1 MSLFVRLADWQT
13 DRDTIRGIRQKVFVE
28 EQQVPEDLE
37 WDELEESAQHFLV
50 YLSNKA
56 VGTGRLTGGGK
67 IGRMAI
73 LKEARGHGAGLE
85 LLKRICKF
93 ARVSGQKNVYLNA
106 QVQAVPFYEKAG
118 FAVTGEEFMEA
129 DIPHVRMDL
138 TLNDREPCE
147 NADDWNR

>member
-37 WDELEESAQHFLV
+37 WDELEESAQHFLI
-50 YLSNKA
+50 YQSNKA
-56 VGTGRLTGGGK
+56 IGTGRLTGGGK

-73 LKEARGHGAGLE
+73 LKDARGNGAGLE

-106 QVQAVPFYEKAG
+106 QVHAVPFYEKAG

-147 NADDWNR
+147 NVDDWNR

>member
-1 MSLFVRLADWQT
+1 MTLFVRLADWQT

-50 YLSNKA
+50 YQSDKA

-73 LKEARGHGAGLE
+73 LKDARGHGAGLE

-106 QVQAVPFYEKAG
+106 QVHAVPFYEKAG
-118 FAVTGEEFMEA
+118 FSVTGEEFMEA

-138 TLNDREPCE
+138 TLNEHEPSE

>member
-13 DRDTIRGIRQKVFVE
+13 DREAIRGIRQKVFVE
-28 EQQVPEDLE
+28 EQNVPEDLE
-37 WDELEESAQHFLV
+37 WDEHEESAQHFLV
-50 YLSNKA
+50 YHHNKA
-56 VGTGRLTGGGK
+56 IGTGRLTGGGK

-73 LKEARGHGAGLE
+73 LKDARGLGAGLE

-106 QVQAVPFYEKAG
+106 QVQAIPFYEKAG

-138 TLNDREPCE
+138 TLSEKEPCE
-147 NADDWNR
+147 NADDCNR

>member
-13 DRDTIRGIRQKVFVE
+13 DRDAIRGIRQKVFVE
-28 EQQVPEDLE
+28 EQQVPADLE
-37 WDELEESAQHFLV
+37 WDELEESAQHFLI
-50 YLSNKA
+50 YQSNKA
-56 VGTGRLTGGGK
+56 IGTGRLTGGGK

-73 LKEARGHGAGLE
+73 LKDARGHGAGLE
-85 LLKRICKF
+85 LLNRICKF

-106 QVQAVPFYEKAG
+106 QVHAVPFYQKAG
-118 FAVTGEEFMEA
+118 FTVTGEEFMEA

-138 TLNDREPCE
+138 TLNDKEPCE

>member
-37 WDELEESAQHFLV
+37 WDELEESAQHFLI
-50 YLSNKA
+50 YQSNKA
-56 VGTGRLTGGGK
+56 IGTGRLTGSGK

-73 LKEARGHGAGLE
+73 LKDARGNGAGLE
-85 LLKRICKF
+85 LLQRICKF

-106 QVQAVPFYEKAG
+106 QVHAVPFYEKAG

-138 TLNDREPCE
+138 TLNDREPSE

>member
-28 EQQVPEDLE
+28 EQQVPEELE
-37 WDELEESAQHFLV
+37 WDDLEESAQHFLV

-106 QVQAVPFYEKAG
+106 QVHAVPFYEKAG

-138 TLNDREPCE
+138 TLNESEPSE